1 MASADE
7 GSSSRSVHHEATECS
22 SGPAF
27 QEAQKWIEA
36 VTGRTFGEK
45 DFRSSLEN
53 GILLCELLSSIKP
66 GLVKKINRL
75 PTPIAGLDNLTV
87 FLRGC
92 EELGLKG
99 SQLFDPGDLQDMSI
113 RANLTGSDCSRK
125 LKNVLIT
132 IYWLGKT
139 VNGCASYCGPTLDLK
154 EFEGLLSMMR
164 KECVNEEPDSPKRSV
179 RDSGCVDNWESE
191 LSDSLSPP
199 RHRREDSFDSLDSFS
214 SQSQPTPSPDTVL
227 RPNCDDLEGD
237 HRKLPD
243 VLKDDMSAR
252 RVSYKE
258 PRAALPFNQYL
269 PNKSNQST
277 FMPAQLKKRRSE
289 REEERRSGSNSTS
302 PIREECVGISSEM
315 PLALHSQK
323 TVTWA
328 VEGEAEPQLDEVEFK
343 KMRKLEKAGIKVLP
357 ASARYSS
364 PKVTAVEPEQAKS
377 PSPDIIRRC
386 DNSFLRG
393 EQTHEWDEDDD
404 DDDDEGEER
413 DRKVPDI
420 QKDDL
425 ASRRARMNR
434 PKPSVAHQFLPSS
447 CSSKDRERWEGIRLS
462 SQHAVLE
469 MLEKMEQEKKSES
482 DTTSTEVPIV
492 TRKDNP
498 FLSPHGKQ
506 KAQEEESDEEDKGRS
521 VVPNVQKDD
530 LARRR
535 TRIGS
540 LPQKGPRQSLAQ
552 TSITQ
557 SDLEK
562 WQRLSMTIENSEAA
576 PVAVSIITRK
586 ENPFLSPEKAREKEN
601 DEDDER
607 ETEGGG
613 QAVLPNIQKDD
624 LARRRGQTGA
634 LPLRDHQ
641 RSLAQTSM
649 TQSDLEKWQRLQ
661 MSTENSDSPPLCQS
675 CLAASS
681 VKVAHSD
688 PARCQGRSR
697 GDRKHVVTFGGVTKM
712 ESFSW
717 EEERQEEEW
726 RKEGG
731 KDESEMLRRLFSS
744 ATVAMPTAGMSSGQE
759 RAGGSSTP
767 TSPLKSAQPFIS
779 DPKHSLTLAEREDLE
794 LRLAEK
800 VRDEKEYEEEEEEEE
815 KERQP
820 DVKKD
825 DMMAR
830 RTGQFQKASGKVYYQ
845 FLPLPGSKKE
855 TCPADSVQKE
865 SKSASRDPLLDR
877 NIKTKRFKMGQRVEQ
892 VKPESNAPSPAAQK
906 ETEVLGSTSTRA
918 EVHCGSFTYPV
929 YDEEYNDRSP
939 LPNPEKDDM
948 LARRTGSYQNASGNQ
963 FNAFLPKPGGVDG
976 KKKSLSGQ
984 YRSNVKTSGQE
995 KKNTQESNHGY
1006 NLNPTPRSV
1015 TPPPADVDDIPRKCP
1030 QILDGEK
1037 ADTVG
1042 MMGGEIDVV
1051 GGAQAQRPLLLSDPD
1066 ARHTFCL
1073 DDDVFP
1079 VTFSHKASS
1088 VSDETESISLTD
1100 MRDEEEDVDSLSPHS
1115 QTRHERLHNQ
1125 YNKLK
1130 EEEDQWQDDLARWK
1144 NRRRS
1149 ASQDLIRKE
1158 EERKMIEKLMTSE
1171 GRSHRKKSIKTYK
1184 EIVEEKERREQELH
1198 ELYCQASTP
1207 EEKAAILQRYAL
1219 RFTISD
1225 AILEKLQLPKLPSVA
1240 TLQSAYALNEEAERP
1255 ESQTFAEI
1263 ETDSSDQYFKQT
1275 THPIMHSHLNTPDLS
1290 PIEDSR
1296 TPDVPLYSQI
1306 PLSVVRDSKTAEV
1319 QLSPVRDSKSPAVQH
1334 SPVRDSK
1341 SPAVQLSPV
1350 RDAKSPAVQHSPV
1363 RDSKSPAVQLSPVR
1377 DAKSL
1382 AVQLSPVRDSK
1393 SSEVQLSLVQ
1403 VSKSPEVQ
1411 LSPVRDSKSSEV
1423 QLSPVRDSKSSE
1435 VQLSPVRDS
1444 KSSEVQL
1451 SPVRDS
1457 KSPEVQLSPVQDSK
1471 SPEIQLSPVRDS
1483 KSPEVQL
1490 SPVRDSKIPDVS
1502 LSPSLDFKT
1511 LEAPLS
1517 QIRTTK
1523 TPEFPLSPVRIP
1535 PAPSR
1540 PVPLL
1545 TPKPYSQPKFN
1556 QPSYKQVKN
1565 DGLVRVN
1572 GDSVVEDTRES
1583 PVRPVSFTPTPPK
1596 PSPCP
1601 QRSSEISAGSETTA
1615 QECTR
1620 TLPVQKSEHVKEEND
1635 SHSSPV
1641 TKSTEDK
1648 TSKTPT
1654 DSELTGKQTIPA
1666 PAVKLNCVVKTTI
1679 VTELRE
1685 THSLPTTDAPIAD
1698 QMSCSDG
1705 LDQKSDEISFSES
1718 RNADVTSYSL
1728 TLSDGFDFTSECI
1741 ETPILNLAKRVNHW
1755 TWDPNEE
1762 RKRQE
1767 RWQQEQERLLQEKYE
1782 QEQQR
1787 LKQEW
1792 EKAQREVEEEERRHH
1807 EEERRILEETVAPLT
1822 PHSSS
1827 GVTEAPPAST
1837 TPHDTIVLS
1846 LADWERKQEMLEKEA
1861 KMNQR
1866 NGLEHRSDRT
1876 EAVSPPQQNDQ
1887 GAELQESQSAT
1898 PQLQFIQDG
1907 SWRCKSESRQEWK
1920 KTASLDRN
1928 VSPSQS
1934 QPPRM
1939 RRSVSAKKL
1948 CSSCA
1953 QPLGKGAAMII
1964 DTLGLYFHI
1973 QCFKCGVCK
1982 GLLGDTSTGTDVRIR
1997 NGVLNCH
2004 SCYMKS
2010 RAAGQPTML

>member
-7 GSSSRSVHHEATECS
+7 GSGSRPDHHEATECS

-75 PTPIAGLDNLTV
+75 PTPIAGLDNLTM

-139 VNGCASYCGPTLDLK
+139 ANCCTSYSGPTLDLK

-164 KECVNEEPDSPKRSV
+164 KEYVNEEPESPKRSV

-191 LSDSLSPP
+191 HSDSLSPP

-214 SQSQPTPSPDTVL
+214 LQSQLTPSPDTVL
-227 RPNCDDLEGD
+227 RSSSDDLEGD
-237 HRKLPD
+237 HRKVPD

-252 RVSYKE
+252 RVSFKE

-269 PNKSNQST
+269 PNKTNQST
-277 FMPAQLKKRRSE
+277 FVPAHLRKRRSE

-302 PIREECVGISSEM
+302 PVSEK
-315 PLALHSQK
+315 PFTLDSQK

-328 VEGEAEPQLDEVEFK
+328 VAVGAEPQLDEAELK

-357 ASARYSS
+357 AFVRHSS
-364 PKVTAVEPEQAKS
+364 PKVTSIESVQAKS
-377 PSPDIIRRC
+377 PSPDVIRQC
-386 DNSFLRG
+386 DNNLSQA
-393 EQTHEWDEDDD
+393 EYPHEWNEEDDEE
-404 DDDDEGEER
+404 DEEG
-413 DRKVPDI
+413 DKKVPDI

-425 ASRRARMNR
+425 ASRRARMNQ
-434 PKPSVAHQFLPSS
+434 PKPSAAHQFLPSM
-447 CSSKDRERWEGIRLS
+447 CSTKDRERWEGIRLS

-469 MLEKMEQEKKSES
+469 MLEKMEQEKKSDS
-482 DTTSTEVPIV
+482 DTASTEVSIV
-492 TRKDNP
+492 TRKHNP
-498 FLSPHGKQ
+498 FLSPQVK
-506 KAQEEESDEEDKGRS
+506 KKDEDKESDEDNDKGQS
-521 VVPNVQKDD
+521 IVPNVQKDD

-535 TRIGS
+535 IQSGS
-540 LPQKGPRQSLAQ
+540 LPQRDPRQSLVQ
-552 TSITQ
+552 RSITQ

-562 WQRLSMTIENSEAA
+562 WQRLSMAIENSEVA
-576 PVAVSIITRK
+576 PAEASIITHK
-586 ENPFLSPEKAREKEN
+586 DNPFLSHEKARDKKD

-607 ETEGGG
+607 ETEGER
-613 QAVLPNIQKDD
+613 QAVLPNVQKDD
-624 LARRRGQTGA
+624 LARRRSQTGA
-634 LPLRDHQ
+634 LTLRDHQ
-641 RSLAQTSM
+641 QSLAQTVM

-661 MSTENSDSPPLCQS
+661 MSTDNSDSPPLCQS
-675 CLAASS
+675 CRATSS
-681 VKVAHSD
+681 VKVALD
-688 PARCQGRSR
+688 PARSR
-697 GDRKHVVTFGGVTKM
+697 GDRKRIVTFGGVTKV
-712 ESFSW
+712 ESVSW
-717 EEERQEEEW
+717 EEERQEEE
-726 RKEGG
+726 GG
-731 KDESEMLRRLFSS
+731 KDESETLQHLSS

-759 RAGGSSTP
+759 RDGFSSIP
-767 TSPLKSAQPFIS
+767 SSPLKIPQPYIT
-779 DPKHSLTLAEREDLE
+779 DPKHPLTLAEREALE
-794 LRLAEK
+794 MSLAEK
-800 VRDEKEYEEEEEEEE
+800 VIDEREYEEEEEEEE

-820 DVKKD
+820 DLQKD

-830 RTGQFQKASGKVYYQ
+830 RTGTFQKASGNAFNR
-845 FLPLPGSKKE
+845 FLPLPGTKKE
-855 TCPADSVQKE
+855 THSADSVPND
-865 SKSASRDPLLDR
+865 SKSEARDSFLDR
-877 NIKTKRFKMGQRVEQ
+877 NIKTKRFKVGQRLQQ
-892 VKPESNAPSPAAQK
+892 VKSEPKVSSSATHK
-906 ETEVLGSTSTRA
+906 ETEVLGSASTCIVR
-918 EVHCGSFTYPV
+918 CDSYNNDPDNG
-929 YDEEYNDRSP
+929 DEYNDGSL
-939 LPNPEKDDM
+939 LPYLEKDDM
-948 LARRTGSYQNASGNQ
+948 LARKTGSYQKPSGNQ
-963 FNAFLPKPGGVDG
+963 FNAFLPKPGGVHG
-976 KKKSLSGQ
+976 KKKSVSGQ
-984 YRSNVKTSGQE
+984 YQANLKTGGQE

-1006 NLNPTPRSV
+1006 TLSPTPRSV
-1015 TPPPADVDDIPRKCP
+1015 TPPPAEVDDMPRKCP
-1030 QILDGEK
+1030 QILDGQK
-1037 ADTVG
+1037 ADIC
-1042 MMGGEIDVV
+1042 MIGGEIDVV
-1051 GGAQAQRPLLLSDPD
+1051 GGAQAQSPLPLPDPD

-1079 VTFSHKASS
+1079 LTVSHKSSS
-1088 VSDETESISLTD
+1088 VSDETESVSLID

-1115 QTRHERLHNQ
+1115 QTRHEGLHNQ
-1125 YNKLK
+1125 YNKAK

-1158 EERKMIEKLMTSE
+1158 EERKMMEKLMTPGGS
-1171 GRSHRKKSIKTYK
+1171 SHRRKSIKTYK

-1240 TLQSAYALNEEAERP
+1240 TLQPASALNEEAEI
-1255 ESQTFAEI
+1255 SGLFGDV
-1263 ETDSSDQYFKQT
+1263 ETDSSDQNLKLI
-1275 THPIMHSHLNTPDLS
+1275 THSIMSGSHFNTSDLS
-1290 PIEDSR
+1290 PTQDFR
-1296 TPDVPLYSQI
+1296 I
-1306 PLSVVRDSKTAEV
+1306 PENT
-1319 QLSPVRDSKSPAVQH
+1319 
-1334 SPVRDSK
+1334 
-1341 SPAVQLSPV
+1341 
-1350 RDAKSPAVQHSPV
+1350 
-1363 RDSKSPAVQLSPVR
+1363 
-1377 DAKSL
+1377 
-1382 AVQLSPVRDSK
+1382 
-1393 SSEVQLSLVQ
+1393 
-1403 VSKSPEVQ
+1403 
-1411 LSPVRDSKSSEV
+1411 DSKSSEV
-1423 QLSPVRDSKSSE
+1423 QLSPVQDSKTSEVQLFPVQDSKTSEVQLSPVQVSKTYE

-1444 KSSEVQL
+1444 KTSAVQLSPVEVSKTYEVQL

-1457 KSPEVQLSPVQDSK
+1457 KTSD
-1471 SPEIQLSPVRDS
+1471 
-1483 KSPEVQL
+1483 VQL
-1490 SPVRDSKIPDVS
+1490 SPVRDSKTSDVQLSPVRGSKTSEVQLFPVQDSKTSEVQLSPVLIPETSSRDS
-1502 LSPSLDFKT
+1502 KSPDISCSPSLVSKSF
-1511 LEAPLS
+1511 ESPLS
-1517 QIRTTK
+1517 PFRTAQ
-1523 TPEFPLSPVRIP
+1523 TPDVPLSPVWIP

-1556 QPSYKQVKN
+1556 QPSNKHVKN

-1572 GDSVVEDTRES
+1572 GDSTVEDKRES
-1583 PVRPVSFTPTPPK
+1583 PVRPVSFNPTPPK
-1596 PSPCP
+1596 SS
-1601 QRSSEISAGSETTA
+1601 QSRQQVSEISVGSELSA
-1615 QECTR
+1615 QECTQIS
-1620 TLPVQKSEHVKEEND
+1620 TIQKTEPIKQR
-1635 SHSSPV
+1635 
-1641 TKSTEDK
+1641 TEDE
-1648 TSKTPT
+1648 TSKSVT
-1654 DSELTGKQTIPA
+1654 DSELAGMQTGPDT
-1666 PAVKLNCVVKTTI
+1666 AVKRNCVVKTTI

-1685 THSLPTTDAPIAD
+1685 THLLPTTATPVAD

-1705 LDQKSDEISFSES
+1705 LDLKSDENSFSES
-1718 RNADVTSYSL
+1718 RKADVTSYSL
-1728 TLSDGFDFTSECI
+1728 TLSDPTHTSSSSKLRWEFFAPAEGFDFTSECI

-1767 RWQQEQERLLQEKYE
+1767 RWQQEQERLLQEKYQQE
-1782 QEQQR
+1782 QER

-1792 EKAQREVEEEERRHH
+1792 EKAQKEVEEEERKHH
-1807 EEERRILEETVAPLT
+1807 EEEQRILEETVTPLT

-1827 GVTEAPPAST
+1827 GMTEALSTST
-1837 TPHDTIVLS
+1837 THHDTIVLS

-1866 NGLEHRSDRT
+1866 NGLEHRSDET
-1876 EAVSPPQQNDQ
+1876 KAGSSPQQKDQ
-1887 GAELQESQSAT
+1887 RAEVQESQSAT
-1898 PQLQFIQDG
+1898 PQLQFTQDG
-1907 SWRCKSESRQEWK
+1907 SWSCKSESKQEWK

-1982 GLLGDTSTGTDVRIR
+1982 GLLGETSTGTDVRIR

-2004 SCYMKS
+2004 LCYMKS
-2010 RAAGQPTML
+2010 RAAGQPTTL

>member
-1 MASADE
+1 MASAE
-7 GSSSRSVHHEATECS
+7 ESSSSRPDHHEATECS
-22 SGPAF
+22 SGAAF

-75 PTPIAGLDNLTV
+75 PTPIAGLDNLTM

-113 RANLTGSDCSRK
+113 RANLTGSDYSRK

-139 VNGCASYCGPTLDLK
+139 ANSCASYSGPTLDLK

-191 LSDSLSPP
+191 HSDSLSPP

-227 RPNCDDLEGD
+227 RANSDDLEGD

-277 FMPAQLKKRRSE
+277 YMPAQLRKRRSE

-302 PIREECVGISSEM
+302 PVREECVGISSET
-315 PLALHSQK
+315 PLALNSQK

-328 VEGEAEPQLDEVEFK
+328 VVGGAEPQLDEAELK

-364 PKVTAVEPEQAKS
+364 PKVTAVEPDQPKS

-386 DNSFLRG
+386 DNNFPRA
-393 EQTHEWDEDDD
+393 EHTHEWDEE
-404 DDDDEGEER
+404 DDEDEEG

-425 ASRRARMNR
+425 ASRRARMNQ
-434 PKPSVAHQFLPSS
+434 PKPNVAHQFLPSS

-469 MLEKMEQEKKSES
+469 MLEKMEQEKKSDS
-482 DTTSTEVPIV
+482 DTTSAEVPIV

-498 FLSPHGKQ
+498 FLSTHGRK
-506 KAQEEESDEEDKGRS
+506 KGEEEESDEEDKGQS
-521 VVPNVQKDD
+521 VVPNIQKDD

-535 TRIGS
+535 TQIGS
-540 LPQKGPRQSLAQ
+540 LPQRDPRQSLAQ

-576 PVAVSIITRK
+576 PVEVSIITRK
-586 ENPFLSPEKAREKEN
+586 DNPFLSPEKAREKED
-601 DEDDER
+601 DEDEQSQTER
-607 ETEGGG
+607 GG
-613 QAVLPNIQKDD
+613 QAALPNIQKDD

-634 LPLRDHQ
+634 LPHRDHQ
-641 RSLAQTSM
+641 QSLAQTAM

-697 GDRKHVVTFGGVTKM
+697 GDRKRIVTFGGVTKM
-712 ESFSW
+712 ENVSW

-731 KDESEMLRRLFSS
+731 KDESETLQRLLSS
-744 ATVAMPTAGMSSGQE
+744 ATVAMPTAGMSSGRE
-759 RAGGSSTP
+759 RDGDTSNP
-767 TSPLKSAQPFIS
+767 TSPLKSPQPSIS
-779 DPKHSLTLAEREDLE
+779 DPKHHLTLAEREALE

-800 VRDEKEYEEEEEEEE
+800 ARDEKEYEEEEEEEE

-820 DVKKD
+820 DLKKD

-830 RTGQFQKASGKVYYQ
+830 RTGVFQKASGNVYNR
-845 FLPLPGSKKE
+845 FLPLPSSKKE
-855 TCPADSVQKE
+855 TCPADSVPKE
-865 SKSASRDPLLDR
+865 SKSVSRDPVFDR
-877 NIKTKRFKMGQRVEQ
+877 NIKTKRFKVGQRVEQ
-892 VKPESNAPSPAAQK
+892 VKPEPVVPSAAQK
-906 ETEVLGSTSTRA
+906 EPEVLGSTSTHA
-918 EVHCGSFTYPV
+918 EVHCDSYP
-929 YDEEYNDRSP
+929 DNDDEYNDGSP
-939 LPNPEKDDM
+939 LPNLEKDDM
-948 LARRTGSYQNASGNQ
+948 LARRTGSYQKPSGNQ
-963 FNAFLPKPGGVDG
+963 FNAFLPKPGGDKG
-976 KKKSLSGQ
+976 KNKSVSGQ
-984 YRSNVKTSGQE
+984 YQSNLKTSGQE
-995 KKNTQESNHGY
+995 KKDTQE
-1006 NLNPTPRSV
+1006 RSV
-1015 TPPPADVDDIPRKCP
+1015 TPPPADVDDMPRKCP
-1030 QILDGEK
+1030 QILDGQK

-1042 MMGGEIDVV
+1042 MMGGENDVV
-1051 GGAQAQRPLLLSDPD
+1051 GGAQAQSPLPLPVPD
-1066 ARHTFCL
+1066 ARYTFCL
-1073 DDDVFP
+1073 DDDVSP
-1079 VTFSHKASS
+1079 LIFSHKASS
-1088 VSDETESISLTD
+1088 VSDETESVSLID

-1158 EERKMIEKLMTSE
+1158 EERKMMEKLMTSE
-1171 GRSHRKKSIKTYK
+1171 GSSHRRKSIKTYK

-1225 AILEKLQLPKLPSVA
+1225 AILEKLQLPKLPSPTKA
-1240 TLQSAYALNEEAERP
+1240 P
-1255 ESQTFAEI
+1255 E
-1263 ETDSSDQYFKQT
+1263 
-1275 THPIMHSHLNTPDLS
+1275 
-1290 PIEDSR
+1290 
-1296 TPDVPLYSQI
+1296 
-1306 PLSVVRDSKTAEV
+1306 VR
-1319 QLSPVRDSKSPAVQH
+1319 LSPVRM
-1334 SPVRDSK
+1334 
-1341 SPAVQLSPV
+1341 
-1350 RDAKSPAVQHSPV
+1350 
-1363 RDSKSPAVQLSPVR
+1363 
-1377 DAKSL
+1377 
-1382 AVQLSPVRDSK
+1382 
-1393 SSEVQLSLVQ
+1393 
-1403 VSKSPEVQ
+1403 
-1411 LSPVRDSKSSEV
+1411 
-1423 QLSPVRDSKSSE
+1423 
-1435 VQLSPVRDS
+1435 
-1444 KSSEVQL
+1444 
-1451 SPVRDS
+1451 
-1457 KSPEVQLSPVQDSK
+1457 
-1471 SPEIQLSPVRDS
+1471 
-1483 KSPEVQL
+1483 
-1490 SPVRDSKIPDVS
+1490 
-1502 LSPSLDFKT
+1502 
-1511 LEAPLS
+1511 
-1517 QIRTTK
+1517 
-1523 TPEFPLSPVRIP
+1523 P

-1556 QPSYKQVKN
+1556 QPSFKQVKN

-1572 GDSVVEDTRES
+1572 GDAIVEDTRES

-1596 PSPCP
+1596 PASQSP
-1601 QRSSEISAGSETTA
+1601 QRVSAISAGSETTT
-1615 QECTR
+1615 QECTQ
-1620 TLPVQKSEHVKEEND
+1620 TSSIQKTEHVKEESD
-1635 SHSSPV
+1635 SHSSLV
-1641 TKSTEDK
+1641 KKSTEDE
-1648 TSKTPT
+1648 TSKTLT
-1654 DSELTGKQTIPA
+1654 DSELTGKQTIPDT
-1666 PAVKLNCVVKTTI
+1666 AVKRNCVVKTTI

-1685 THSLPTTDAPIAD
+1685 THSLPTTDASITD

-1705 LDQKSDEISFSES
+1705 LGQKSDEISFTES
-1718 RNADVTSYSL
+1718 RKADVTSYSE
-1728 TLSDGFDFTSECI
+1728 GFDFTSECI

-1767 RWQQEQERLLQEKYE
+1767 RWQQEQERLLQEKYQRE
-1782 QEQQR
+1782 QER

-1792 EKAQREVEEEERRHH
+1792 EKAQKEVEEEERKHH
-1807 EEERRILEETVAPLT
+1807 EEEQRILEETVTPLT
-1822 PHSSS
+1822 PHSSC
-1827 GVTEAPPAST
+1827 GVTETPPTST

-1866 NGLEHRSDRT
+1866 NGLEHRSDQT
-1876 EAVSPPQQNDQ
+1876 EAVSPPPKNDQ

-1898 PQLQFIQDG
+1898 PQLQFTQDG
-1907 SWRCKSESRQEWK
+1907 SWSCKSESRQEWK

-1939 RRSVSAKKL
+1939 RRSGSYENILGIHTSPSSQDTSPSSSDRSVSAKKL

-1982 GLLGDTSTGTDVRIR
+1982 GLLGETSTGTDVRIR

-2010 RAAGQPTML
+2010 RAAGQPTTL